1 VKGASVPALRI
12 ALLTGL
18 TLGLAVTSVQLES
31 AYHQPPFHILYI
43 QLAGAAFVVAG
54 AVTWL
59 ARPELRL
66 GELMVW
72 VAIALYAEDLEWSS
86 HSTIST
92 VGLFLANASTPVVV
106 HVLMAYPTGRVNG
119 RFRRALVAATYV
131 LGFGIQALK
140 VPFTDPVA
148 WFAHPTANAFL
159 IHRSDALVDA
169 LTDSYT
175 VVLEIIATL
184 LIVVMVVS
192 VIRATPL
199 LRLVL
204 LPAYVPFV
212 LIVATAM
219 VGYGTGVD
227 GSFQDAATPLAY
239 APEVLYSLLPVGFLI
254 GALST
259 RTSITAVTGLA
270 AFEGPHEELETTLRS
285 TLRDPDLQLLRP
297 DAEPA
302 ERVDRAQR
310 QIVHDGQVIAVL
322 DHHADLLEEPQLLAG
337 TASVLGV
344 TLHNRALKEL
354 AESQRDEVRKSRLRI
369 LEAAHEA
376 RRRIER
382 DLHDGTQQR
391 LLAAIIR
398 QRMLETDLRQQGVD
412 TTELVATI
420 DEMER
425 ALDELREIGRGIH
438 SALVTERGLGAALRD
453 MVARVPL
460 PVRFTA
466 APLPPMDRITET
478 ALFFAASECV
488 TNAVRHAEATELVV
502 HTEADG
508 PVVSVT
514 IADNGRGG
522 ARVESPGVR
531 GVLDRMEAI
540 GGEAVVR
547 SHLGEGT
554 TVTLRVKVAEG

>member
-1 VKGASVPALRI
+1 MKNASVPAVRI
-12 ALLTGL
+12 AVLTAL

-31 AYHQPPFHILYI
+31 AYGQPPFHILYI

-72 VAIALYAEDLEWSS
+72 VAIALYAEDLEWSTHES
-86 HSTIST
+86 IRTL
-92 VGLFLANASTPVVV
+92 GLFLANASSPVVV
-106 HVLMAYPTGRVNG
+106 HVLLAYPTGRLNG
-119 RFRRALVAATYV
+119 RIRRGVVASGYV
-131 LGFGIQALK
+131 LGFGLQALK
-140 VPFTDPVA
+140 VPFTDPSA
-148 WFAHPTANAFL
+148 WFSRPGGNALL
-159 IHRSDALVDA
+159 IHRSDVVVDV
-169 LTDSYT
+169 LTDTYAISLELIAAA
-175 VVLEIIATL
+175 VLGL
-184 LIVVMVVS
+184 MLVS
-192 VIRATPL
+192 LVRATPL
-199 LRLVL
+199 LRWVL
-204 LPAYVPFV
+204 LPAYVPFMV
-212 LIVATAM
+212 IVATAM
-219 VGYGTGVD
+219 VAYATGVD
-227 GSFQDAATPLAY
+227 GSFQDDATPLAY
-239 APEVLYSLLPVGFLI
+239 APEVMYSLLPVGFLI
-254 GALST
+254 GSLFT
-259 RTSITAVTGLA
+259 RTSLTAVTGLA
-270 AFEGPHEELETTLRS
+270 AFEGPHEELETTLRA
-285 TLRDPDLQLLRP
+285 TLRDPDLQLLEPHSQVPVRP
-297 DAEPA
+297 
-302 ERVDRAQR
+302 DRAQHN
-310 QIVHDGQVIAVL
+310 IVHDGQVIAVL

-398 QRMLETDLRQQGVD
+398 QRMLASDLQHQGVD
-412 TTELVATI
+412 TSELVDTI
-420 DEMER
+420 NETER

-453 MVARVPL
+453 MVARVPM

-466 APLPPMDRITET
+466 APLPPMDRVTET

-488 TNAVRHAEATELVV
+488 TNAVRHAEATQIVV
-502 HTEADG
+502 HVEADG
-508 PVVSVT
+508 LVVSVT
-514 IADNGRGG
+514 IADDGRGG
-522 ARVESPGVR
+522 AVVESRGVR

-540 GGEAVVR
+540 GGEAVVA
-547 SHLGEGT
+547 SAPGEGT

>member
-1 VKGASVPALRI
+1 MKAASVPALRI

-86 HSTIST
+86 HSAIST

-106 HVLMAYPTGRVNG
+106 HVLMAYPTGRLNG
-119 RFRRALVAATYV
+119 RFRRTLVVSTYA
-131 LGFGIQALK
+131 LGFGLQALK

-169 LTDSYT
+169 FTDSYT
-175 VVLEIIATL
+175 VALEVIATL
-184 LIVVMVVS
+184 LIVVMAIA

-204 LPAYVPFV
+204 IPAYLPFL
-212 LIVATAM
+212 LIVASAM

-254 GALST
+254 GALFT
-259 RTSITAVTGLA
+259 RTSLTAVTGLA
-270 AFEGPHEELETTLRS
+270 AFEGPHEELETTLRA

-297 DAEPA
+297 GAEA
-302 ERVDRAQR
+302 SGRIDRAQHD
-310 QIVHDGQVIAVL
+310 IVHDGRVIAIL

-398 QRMLETDLRQQGVD
+398 QRMLASDLGHQGIDV
-412 TTELVATI
+412 TELVNTI
-420 DEMER
+420 NEMEK

-453 MVARVPL
+453 MAARVPM

-466 APLPPMDRITET
+466 APLPTMDRITET
-478 ALFFAASECV
+478 ALYFAASECI

-502 HTEADG
+502 HAEADG

-522 ARVESPGVR
+522 VLVESRGVR

-547 SHLGEGT
+547 SERGNGT
-554 TVTLRVKVAEG
+554 TVTLRVRVAEG